1 MGALLIAAER
11 ASAHRLR
18 SSWDQVQWARP
29 KVFMRGAIMV
39 LLAAAVL
46 PTVLSPAAAQTF
58 CSVFDDRPCTPS
70 FCSVFGPVPCVPEV
84 VYPPA
89 QDLRL
94 TVNSRAG
101 DETRP
106 LNDGDELNT
115 LRDLFG
121 ALRACWT
128 PPALDHAR
136 AGMEISVRLSFDRF
150 GNIIGSPR
158 FTYSTRDA
166 SDEQRELYRRAVVDS
181 LARCAPLPL
190 TRGLGGAIAGRPIAI
205 RYIDNRAFRRTGG

>member
-1 MGALLIAAER
+1 M
-11 ASAHRLR
+11 
-18 SSWDQVQWARP
+18 P
-29 KVFMRGAIMV
+29 GAIAV

-46 PTVLSPAAAQTF
+46 PTEPSPAAAQTF
-58 CSVFDDRPCTPS
+58 CSVFDRRPCTPS
-70 FCSVFGPVPCVPEV
+70 FCSVFGPVPCIPEV
-84 VYPPA
+84 VYPPG

-101 DETRP
+101 EEARP

-136 AGMEISVRLSFDRF
+136 AGMEISVRLSFDRS

-158 FTYSTRDA
+158 FTYSTRNA

-181 LARCAPLPL
+181 LTRCTPLPL
-190 TRGLGGAIAGRPIAI
+190 TQGLGGAIAGRPIAI
-205 RYIDNRAFRRTGG
+205 RYIDNRAFRPTGG

>member
-1 MGALLIAAER
+1 
-11 ASAHRLR
+11 
-18 SSWDQVQWARP
+18 
-29 KVFMRGAIMV
+29 MRGVIAV
-39 LLAAAVL
+39 VVAAAAL

-58 CSVFDDRPCTPS
+58 CSVFDGRPCTPS
-70 FCSVFGPVPCVPEV
+70 FCSVFDPVPCIPEV
-84 VYPPA
+84 AYPPG

-94 TVNSRAG
+94 TVGSRQG
-101 DETRP
+101 EENP
-106 LNDGDELNT
+106 PVNDGDELNT

-150 GNIIGSPR
+150 GNIIGAPR
-158 FTYSTRDA
+158 FTYATRDA

-181 LARCAPLPL
+181 LARCTPLPL
-190 TRGLGGAIAGRPIAI
+190 TKGLGGAIAGRPIAI
-205 RYIDNRAFRRTGG
+205 RYIDNRAVRRTGG

>member
-1 MGALLIAAER
+1 MRAAF
-11 ASAHRLR
+11 A
-18 SSWDQVQWARP
+18 
-29 KVFMRGAIMV
+29 V
-39 LLAAAVL
+39 LLAPPIL
-46 PTVLSPAAAQTF
+46 PTVLSPAAAQAF
-58 CSVFDDRPCTPS
+58 CSVFEDRPCTPS
-70 FCSVFGPVPCVPEV
+70 FCSVFGPVPCIPEV

-158 FTYSTRDA
+158 FTYATRDA

-181 LARCAPLPL
+181 LARCTPLPL
-190 TRGLGGAIAGRPIAI
+190 TQGLGGAIAGRPIAI